1 MKRKIITALRD
12 FIFLFGYA
20 MLIWF
25 IVEAIWFV
33 LEGF

>member
-1 MKRKIITALRD
+1 MKLKIIIALRD

-20 MLIWF
+20 MLIWL
-25 IVEAIWFV
+25 IVEIIWFV